1 MFGLSAIA
9 TACKIDISEIVFR
22 CNGGDLIAKT
32 GAGKHQLYSLPN
44 LLLGSI
50 KDRVMDLKQLYEMGG
65 DVHVTVRLEDL
76 RQWHRELTAAVPSP
90 LVSPVL
96 PQTGELYTRKQT
108 IALLGVDSSTL
119 WRWAKSGYLVPVE
132 YGGQRRYRVA
142 DVQQI
147 LKGGRH
153 DC

>member
-1 MFGLSAIA
+1 MIRLQ
-9 TACKIDISEIVFR
+9 KQVQ
-22 CNGGDLIAKT
+22 
-32 GAGKHQLYSLPN
+32 GKHLLYSLPN

-76 RQWHRELTAAVPSP
+76 RQWHRELTAVASPPSVMPVP
-90 LVSPVL
+90 
-96 PQTGELYTRKQT
+96 QHAGELYTRKQT

-142 DVQQI
+142 DVQRI
-147 LKGGRH
+147 LNGGCHAR
-153 DC
+153 

>member
-1 MFGLSAIA
+1 
-9 TACKIDISEIVFR
+9 
-22 CNGGDLIAKT
+22 
-32 GAGKHQLYSLPN
+32 
-44 LLLGSI
+44 
-50 KDRVMDLKQLYEMGG
+50 MDLKQLYEMGG

-76 RQWHRELTAAVPSP
+76 RQWHRELTAAVP
-90 LVSPVL
+90 
-96 PQTGELYTRKQT
+96 QTGELYTRKQT
-108 IALLGVDSSTL
+108 IALLGIDSSTL

-153 DC
+153 DR

>member
-1 MFGLSAIA
+1 MIRLQ
-9 TACKIDISEIVFR
+9 KQVQ
-22 CNGGDLIAKT
+22 
-32 GAGKHQLYSLPN
+32 GKHQLYSLPN

-76 RQWHRELTAAVPSP
+76 RQWHRELTAVASPPSAMPVP
-90 LVSPVL
+90 
-96 PQTGELYTRKQT
+96 QQAGELYTRKQT

-142 DVQQI
+142 DVQRI
-147 LKGGRH
+147 LNGGRH
-153 DC
+153 AR

>member
-1 MFGLSAIA
+1 MQ
-9 TACKIDISEIVFR
+9 KQVQ
-22 CNGGDLIAKT
+22 
-32 GAGKHQLYSLPN
+32 GKHLLYSLPN

-65 DVHVTVRLEDL
+65 DVHVSVRLEDF
-76 RQWHRELTAAVPSP
+76 RQWHRELTAVAPSP

-132 YGGQRRYRVA
+132 AVSCGPNASRGALRPNR
-142 DVQQI
+142 
-147 LKGGRH
+147 
-153 DC
+153 

>member
-1 MFGLSAIA
+1 
-9 TACKIDISEIVFR
+9 
-22 CNGGDLIAKT
+22 
-32 GAGKHQLYSLPN
+32 
-44 LLLGSI
+44 
-50 KDRVMDLKQLYEMGG
+50 MDLKQLYEMGG

-76 RQWHRELTAAVPSP
+76 RQWHRELTAIAPSP
-90 LVSPVL
+90 LVSPAL
-96 PQTGELYTRKQT
+96 PQTCELYTRKQT

-132 YGGQRRYRVA
+132 YGGQHRYRVA

-153 DC
+153 DR

>member
-1 MFGLSAIA
+1 MQ
-9 TACKIDISEIVFR
+9 KQVQ
-22 CNGGDLIAKT
+22 
-32 GAGKHQLYSLPN
+32 GKHLLYSLPN

-65 DVHVTVRLEDL
+65 DVHV
-76 RQWHRELTAAVPSP
+76 PSP
-90 LVSPVL
+90 LVSPAL

-153 DC
+153 DR

>member
-1 MFGLSAIA
+1 MIRLQ
-9 TACKIDISEIVFR
+9 KQVQ
-22 CNGGDLIAKT
+22 
-32 GAGKHQLYSLPN
+32 GKHQLYSLPN

-76 RQWHRELTAAVPSP
+76 RQWHRELTAVASPPSVMPVP
-90 LVSPVL
+90 
-96 PQTGELYTRKQT
+96 QHAGELYTRKQT

-142 DVQQI
+142 DVQRI
-147 LKGGRH
+147 LNGDSYAR
-153 DC
+153 

>member
-1 MFGLSAIA
+1 MQ
-9 TACKIDISEIVFR
+9 
-22 CNGGDLIAKT
+22 
-32 GAGKHQLYSLPN
+32 GKHQLYSLPN

-90 LVSPVL
+90 LVSPAL
-96 PQTGELYTRKQT
+96 SQTGELYTRKQT
-108 IALLGVDSSTL
+108 IALLGIDSSTL

-153 DC
+153 DR

>member
-1 MFGLSAIA
+1 MQ
-9 TACKIDISEIVFR
+9 
-22 CNGGDLIAKT
+22 
-32 GAGKHQLYSLPN
+32 GKHQLYSLPN

-90 LVSPVL
+90 LVSPAL

-108 IALLGVDSSTL
+108 IALLGIDSSTL

-132 YGGQRRYRVA
+132 YGGQRRYRVS

-153 DC
+153 DR